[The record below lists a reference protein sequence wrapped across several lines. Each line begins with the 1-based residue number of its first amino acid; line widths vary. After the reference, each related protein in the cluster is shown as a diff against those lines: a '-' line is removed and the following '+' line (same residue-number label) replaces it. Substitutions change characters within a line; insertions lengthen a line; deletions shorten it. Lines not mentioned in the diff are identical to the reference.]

1 MATEEDVR
9 IEQIEQ
15 LLERM
20 LMSQI
25 RGIASQLDEMKAGIA
40 SQLDEMKAALKRID
54 DSCHHISDSMDRIGR
69 LRGIPRP
76 WGSTRERD

>member
-25 RGIASQLDEMKAGIA
+25 RGIA

-76 WGSTRERD
+76 WGSRRERD

>member
-1 MATEEDVR
+1 MVTEEDVR

-25 RGIASQLDEMKAGIA
+25 RGIASQLDEMKA
-40 SQLDEMKAALKRID
+40 ALKRID
-54 DSCHHISDSMDRIGR
+54 DRCHHISDSMDRIGR